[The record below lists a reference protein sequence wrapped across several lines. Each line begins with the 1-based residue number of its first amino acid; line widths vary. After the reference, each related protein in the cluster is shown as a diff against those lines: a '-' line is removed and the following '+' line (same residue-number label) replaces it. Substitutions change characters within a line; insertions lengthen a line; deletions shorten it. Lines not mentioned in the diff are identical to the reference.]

1 MTETTIPASWP
12 DRESTGGH
20 AAYDERLAALHTVPF
35 WTLGEFD
42 DPVVPER
49 VHVWRWSEVMPE
61 LARSE
66 HMVTGDAAT
75 LQRRALLFRNPG
87 HHGAVPGATHSLV
100 AAYQMLLPGEEAP
113 VHCHSFSALR
123 FGASGNAARMV
134 VDGERV
140 PLGPGDLIL
149 TPAWCWHGHTHPGGA
164 EPAVWFDGLDVPLV
178 GALRAG
184 FYRPAPA
191 ALERAE
197 LRDSEGTSA
206 GGAGLLPAGS
216 DHARHS
222 PLRRYPWDDAYPA
235 LQRLMAR
242 SDDGCAV
249 LDYRNPL
256 TGGPALATIA
266 CSLQGL
272 PAGARTPATRTT
284 SSSVCFVARGVGEL
298 VTGGQRHALTP
309 NDVVAIPSWT
319 WHEVHAGTQEL
330 VLFRISDRPV
340 QEALGLHRQETTR
353 P

>member
-1 MTETTIPASWP
+1 MTETTIPASRP
-12 DRESTGGH
+12 DRPTTSEH

-35 WTLGEFD
+35 WTLGELD
-42 DPVVPER
+42 NPVVPER

-66 HMVTGDAAT
+66 RMVTGDAAI

-87 HHGAVPGATHSLV
+87 HVGSVPGATHSLV
-100 AAYQMLLPGEEAP
+100 AAYQMLLPGEAAP

-123 FGASGNAARMV
+123 FGATGTAARMV

-149 TPAWCWHGHTHPGGA
+149 TPAWCWHGHTHPGGGD
-164 EPAVWFDGLDVPLV
+164 PAVWFDGLDVPLV

-184 FYRPAPA
+184 FYRPGPP

-197 LRDSEGTSA
+197 LRDSAGTSA
-206 GGAGLLPAGS
+206 DAPALLPVGN

-222 PLRRYPWDDAYPA
+222 PLRRYPWDAAYPT
-235 LQRLMAR
+235 LQRLMAQA
-242 SDDGCAV
+242 DDGCAV
-249 LDYRNPL
+249 VEYRNPL
-256 TGGPALATIA
+256 NGGPALATIA

-272 PAGARTPATRTT
+272 PAGASTLAMRTT
-284 SSSVCFVARGVGEL
+284 SSSVCFVAKGAGEL
-298 VTGGQRHALTP
+298 VTGGQRHALAP

-319 WHEVHAGTQEL
+319 WHELRAGTEEL
-330 VLFRISDRPV
+330 VLFRISDRPT
-340 QEALGLHRQETTR
+340 QEAFGLHRLETVR